1 MNQIQA
7 EMLAEKAAEW
17 VENDVELQ
25 RVAKEINLPFY
36 VQLAKDTAY
45 LFRWF
50 VGLLYSN
57 GYKIVRRREGDG
69 L

>member
-45 LFRWF
+45 WF